1 LIILKQKLL
10 LPKQDLLRHP
20 AMKLLL
26 RCIRRESSLQLLL
39 ALLPVL
45 VGAALFVC
53 CRHLGTWVSIL
64 SLGMWLIGLLLIRK
78 ALQQPSGESHPLWHT
93 LLNNPLRIVWVYSV
107 RTQVMPFG
115 FYLWE
120 TGQMY
125 FKLVDGQ
132 EICLF
137 VPARKLRMVSRFLNK
152 VLPHATFGYSP
163 ENEQLF
169 RENPL
174 QLIKN
179 HSSLT

>member
-1 LIILKQKLL
+1 
-10 LPKQDLLRHP
+10 
-20 AMKLLL
+20 MKLLL
-26 RCIRRESSLQLLL
+26 RCIRREAGAQLLL
-39 ALLPVL
+39 AWLPVL
-45 VGAALFVC
+45 AGAALFIW
-53 CRHLGTWVSIL
+53 CRHLGTWISVIAL
-64 SLGMWLIGLLLIRK
+64 TLWLAGLLLLKR
-78 ALQQPSGESHPLWHT
+78 ALKQPRAEAHPLWQT
-93 LLNNPLRIVWVYSV
+93 LLNNPLRIVWVYTV

-125 FKLVDGQ
+125 FKLVNGQ
-132 EICLF
+132 EISLF

-152 VLPHATFGYSP
+152 LLPHATFGYSP
-163 ENEQLF
+163 ENEQLY

>member
-1 LIILKQKLL
+1 
-10 LPKQDLLRHP
+10 
-20 AMKLLL
+20 
-26 RCIRRESSLQLLL
+26 
-39 ALLPVL
+39 
-45 VGAALFVC
+45 
-53 CRHLGTWVSIL
+53 
-64 SLGMWLIGLLLIRK
+64 
-78 ALQQPSGESHPLWHT
+78 
-93 LLNNPLRIVWVYSV
+93 
-107 RTQVMPFG
+107 MPFG

-163 ENEQLF
+163 ENAQLF

>member
-1 LIILKQKLL
+1 
-10 LPKQDLLRHP
+10 
-20 AMKLLL
+20 MKLLL
-26 RCIRRESSLQLLL
+26 RCLRRERGTQLLL
-39 ALLPVL
+39 AWLPVVL
-45 VGAALFVC
+45 GAALFIG
-53 CRHLGTWVSIL
+53 CRHLGTWVSVL
-64 SLGMWLIGLLLIRK
+64 SLAMWLTGLLLLKK
-78 ALQQPSGESHPLWHT
+78 ALQQPRPEAHLLWVT

-132 EICLF
+132 EFCLF
-137 VPARKLRMVSRFLNK
+137 VPARKLRMLSRFLNK
-152 VLPHATFGYSP
+152 LLPHATFGYSP
-163 ENEQLF
+163 ENEKLY

-174 QLIKN
+174 QLTKN

>member
-1 LIILKQKLL
+1 
-10 LPKQDLLRHP
+10 
-20 AMKLLL
+20 MKLLL
-26 RCIRRESSLQLLL
+26 RCIRREAGAQLLL
-39 ALLPVL
+39 AWLPVL
-45 VGAALFVC
+45 AGAALFIW
-53 CRHLGTWVSIL
+53 CRHLGTWIAVL
-64 SLGMWLIGLLLIRK
+64 ALTLWLAGLLLLKR
-78 ALQQPSGESHPLWHT
+78 ALKQPRAEAHPLWQT
-93 LLNNPLRIVWVYSV
+93 LLNNPLRIVWVYTV

-125 FKLVDGQ
+125 FKLVNGQ
-132 EICLF
+132 EISLF

-152 VLPHATFGYSP
+152 LLPHATFGYSP
-163 ENEQLF
+163 ENEQLY